1 MMHMPSPVLFITSI
15 VSMVGLI
22 INVCVMAVILSH
34 GKGRHRLLFASLLL
48 IGAFWDFGIFMI
60 TLRNNFPSEIIQ
72 YQYIITIPLNFLP
85 ALLFHFTTA
94 YLNQVHKK
102 ITIALYA
109 YCFGGFILVVTG
121 ALKPISGL
129 NEYSWG
135 TIARNEPNLP
145 NLSWLLITYVT
156 LAVSCWLLFQAY
168 RREPSAITRRHI
180 KYILVSFIAFSVAHL
195 KTLLVYGI
203 DVAFL
208 LPLGMLFIDSFGAVI
223 GIAIVKDRLFDITVI
238 VREGVV
244 YSALATFI
252 IFIFDFSQHLIATFL
267 GDIAKEYSTYIQ
279 FASIAVIIIAFMPI
293 KQRLEHAIGDML
305 NKKKIEF

>member
-1 MMHMPSPVLFITSI
+1 MRMPSPVVFVTSI
-15 VSMVGLI
+15 VSIMGLI
-22 INVCVMAVILSH
+22 INVLVMAVILSR
-34 GKGRHRLLFASLLL
+34 GRGRHRFLFASLLL

-60 TLRNNFPSEIIQ
+60 MLRNNFPSEVIQ
-72 YQYIITIPLNFLP
+72 YQYIISIPMNFLP
-85 ALLFHFTTA
+85 AFSFHFTTA

-109 YCFGGFILVVTG
+109 YCFGGFILIITG
-121 ALKPISGL
+121 ALKPISGVY
-129 NEYSWG
+129 EYSWG
-135 TIARNEPNLP
+135 TIGRNDPTLA
-145 NLSWLLITYVT
+145 NLSWLLVTYVT
-156 LAVSCWLLFQAY
+156 LALSCWLLLQAY
-168 RREPSAITRRHI
+168 RREPLAITRRHI
-180 KYILVSFIAFSVAHL
+180 RYILVSFIAFSVAHL
-195 KTLLVYGI
+195 KTLLVYGV

-244 YSALATFI
+244 YSVLAAFI
-252 IFIFDFSQHLIATFL
+252 IFIFDFSQHLIATFF

-279 FASIAVIIIAFMPI
+279 FASIAVVIIAFMPI
-293 KQRLEHAIGDML
+293 KQRLEHAIGGML